1 LNGGIQTLFLAVRLA
16 LDAANADMISGSRR
30 RDQEPRMNL
39 FTFQVP
45 STIPVE
51 PGASAK
57 LPSLVAEFGARRILL
72 VTDRGAS

>member
-1 LNGGIQTLFLAVRLA
+1 
-16 LDAANADMISGSRR
+16 
-30 RDQEPRMNL
+30 MNP

-45 STIPVE
+45 SNILFE